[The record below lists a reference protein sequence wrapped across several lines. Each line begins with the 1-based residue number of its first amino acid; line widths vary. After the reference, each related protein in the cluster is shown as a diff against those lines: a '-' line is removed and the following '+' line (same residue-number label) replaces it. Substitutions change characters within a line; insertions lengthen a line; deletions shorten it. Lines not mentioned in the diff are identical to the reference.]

1 MVRGVVHVRIEY
13 WGRIRVKNGSYYV
26 TIPAAEMYKLKKSL
40 YGDGIKMEP
49 VMLEGKE
56 VRVEVTL

>member
-1 MVRGVVHVRIEY
+1 MRIEY

-26 TIPAAEMYKLKKSL
+26 TIPRDEIYKLQKHAVL
-40 YGDGIKMEP
+40 GMGEDAIK
-49 VMLEGKE
+49 GQE